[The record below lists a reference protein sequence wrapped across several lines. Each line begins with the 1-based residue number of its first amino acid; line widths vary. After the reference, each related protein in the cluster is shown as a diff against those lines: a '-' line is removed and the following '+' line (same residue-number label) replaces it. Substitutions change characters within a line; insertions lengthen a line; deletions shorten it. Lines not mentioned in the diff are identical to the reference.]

1 MVPPGH
7 ALRLLKALYSTR
19 QAARCWRLHLQKVLA
34 NLGYMASLYDASLY
48 VLNTPDA
55 AGLIWVHVNDGIV
68 MGSSPA
74 VLHQLELDLGGCL
87 EIKWDRDLTSV
98 VGINLVQCQSGFAL
112 RQEKLTR
119 TIASCFWDGVLT
131 ATHPLPSSF
140 EAVADPAGN
149 PDDSRAYLQIVM
161 TLSYL
166 AVGTRPDIAYAVNRL
181 ARYSSAPG
189 VAHWKALRH
198 LVNFVVLFQ
207 ELRLNLFPRNA
218 EEPLQCFVDSSWGG
232 GAVRQVYVWNLCE
245 LLRLPGSLG
254 EPAANDCGLLDLPGR
269 VHGPQ
274 YCCPT
279 IARDP
284 TPSDG
289 YVQERIHDFL
299 EMRQPVGHS
308 CRHQ

>member
-1 MVPPGH
+1 MKTFAPTGTFASLCLILSIAAKFGWDVHSFDFVAAYLNSPIEERVWVKPPPGAVVPPGH

-232 GAVRQVYVWNLCE
+232 G
-245 LLRLPGSLG
+245 S
-254 EPAANDCGLLDLPGR
+254 
-269 VHGPQ
+269 
-274 YCCPT
+274 
-279 IARDP
+279 
-284 TPSDG
+284 TPSLRM
-289 YVQERIHDFL
+289 ES
-299 EMRQPVGHS
+299 M
-308 CRHQ
+308 